1 MHEFVKKHFLHAID
15 DAYKQQPKIN
25 INACM
30 HVFIKEK
37 CSFCMQTHKRTN
49 KPYLGISEHAVPSL
63 ISRGPQIE

>member
-30 HVFIKEK
+30 LLYRKK
-37 CSFCMQTHKRTN
+37 CLFACRVKKN
-49 KPYLGISEHAVPSL
+49 K
-63 ISRGPQIE
+63 